1 ISASLRASVHRSTGF
16 SPYFLCFGQ
25 NMIVDGRDYELL
37 RKLKALTDDV
47 ALKTPDLLALARKTA
62 KERISQCHEANA
74 KVYNLRSRA
83 VKLKED
89 TFQSNAAKKFSS
101 KLAPVF
107 VKAKIKK
114 KISPIYYELVSD
126 TEKQPGVYHLKDIKT

>member
-1 ISASLRASVHRSTGF
+1 
-16 SPYFLCFGQ
+16 
-25 NMIVDGRDYELL
+25 MIVNGRDYELL
-37 RKLKALTDDV
+37 RRLKALTDDV

-83 VKLKED
+83 VKLKEGD
-89 TFQSNAAKKFSS
+89 TIYARSFAQSNAAKKFSS

-126 TEKQPGVYHLKDIKT
+126 TEKQLGVYHLKDIKT